1 MAPLAAVVSFA
12 VPPGR
17 YARRAL
23 RTEIVHPLL
32 TAAAVGLLVGCVT
45 VFGPTLHAAVAA
57 VFCASLV
64 VVTATDLE
72 YRVVP
77 NRVVLPVSA
86 LVLAGMTAAEP
97 SAEWALSALGA
108 SGFLLVASLVNP
120 SGMGMGDVKLAFL
133 MGAVLGRSVA
143 VAFAVGLA
151 ASLVLTIILFARHG
165 RAARKM
171 TFPFAPFLALGS
183 VVALFAG
190 EL

>member
-1 MAPLAAVVSFA
+1 MAPLAAVVSYA

-17 YARRAL
+17 YERQPL
-23 RTEIVHPLL
+23 RTEIVYPLL
-32 TAAAVGLLVGCVT
+32 TAAAVGLLAGCLAA
-45 VFGPTLHAAVAA
+45 FGPTLHAAVAA

-77 NRVVLPVSA
+77 NRVVLPASA

-97 SAEWALSALGA
+97 SAEWALAALGA
-108 SGFLLVASLVNP
+108 SGFLFVAALVNP

-133 MGAVLGRSVA
+133 MGAALGRGVA

-171 TFPFAPFLALGS
+171 AFPFAPFLALGS